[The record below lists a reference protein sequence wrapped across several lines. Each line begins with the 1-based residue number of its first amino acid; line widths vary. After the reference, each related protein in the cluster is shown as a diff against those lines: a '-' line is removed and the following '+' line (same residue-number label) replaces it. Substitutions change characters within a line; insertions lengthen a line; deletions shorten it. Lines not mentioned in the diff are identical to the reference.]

1 LHFLAPCN
9 GTTVADGT
17 LRKEELHMSLLHAIL
32 GELAHHDEHGY
43 RLGRTISQ
51 RLGDRPVN
59 MGQIH
64 EALSQLERRGW
75 ARAHAL
81 ESAPR
86 PRRRFTITEAGRSEL
101 RAWLRRPAPIPR
113 MPRDA
118 MLTKLVLFGERDS
131 PRLLQ
136 ELLVRKAACEQE
148 LRETPVPV
156 SDGTTHEDTLR
167 RLAAERHRL
176 HLEAELAWTSRC
188 LDAMQALLPMP
199 VGGSANNVDALHA
212 VPPPVRAA

>member
-1 LHFLAPCN
+1 
-9 GTTVADGT
+9 
-17 LRKEELHMSLLHAIL
+17 MSLLHAIL

-81 ESAPR
+81 EAAPR
-86 PRRRFTITEAGRSEL
+86 PRRRFTITEAGRTEL

-118 MLTKLVLFGERDS
+118 MLTKLVLFGEHDS
-131 PRLLQ
+131 PRLVQ
-136 ELLVRKAACEQE
+136 ELVARKTACERE
-148 LRETPVPV
+148 LAEVPPAT
-156 SDGTTHEDTLR
+156 SGDSTHDEMLR

-176 HLEAELAWTSRC
+176 HLEAELAWTTRC
-188 LDAMQALLPMP
+188 FEAMQRLLPAP
-199 VGGSANNVDALHA
+199 VPGAFDGVDALHA

>member
-1 LHFLAPCN
+1 
-9 GTTVADGT
+9 
-17 LRKEELHMSLLHAIL
+17 MSLLHAIL

-81 ESAPR
+81 ESTPR
-86 PRRRFTITEAGRSEL
+86 PRRRFTITEAGRTEL

-131 PRLLQ
+131 PRLMQ
-136 ELLVRKAACEQE
+136 ELLTRKTVCERE
-148 LRETPVPV
+148 LAETPVTACT
-156 SDGTTHEDTLR
+156 STSHEDTLR

-188 LDAMQALLPMP
+188 LDAMQGLLPMP
-199 VGGSANNVDALHA
+199 VGGQTDGVEALHA

>member
-1 LHFLAPCN
+1 
-9 GTTVADGT
+9 
-17 LRKEELHMSLLHAIL
+17 MSLLHAIL

-81 ESAPR
+81 ESTPR

-113 MPRDA
+113 LPRDA
-118 MLTKLVLFGERDS
+118 MLTKLVLFGERDA
-131 PRLLQ
+131 PRLVQ
-136 ELLVRKAACEQE
+136 ELLTRKTACEQE
-148 LRETPVPV
+148 LREVPPVVTGAPV
-156 SDGTTHEDTLR
+156 HEETLR
-167 RLAAERHRL
+167 RLAGERHRL
-176 HLEAELAWTSRC
+176 HLEAELSWTVRC
-188 LDAMQALLPMP
+188 LDAMQRLLPTP
-199 VGGSANNVDALHA
+199 TACSVDGADMLHA

>member
-1 LHFLAPCN
+1 
-9 GTTVADGT
+9 
-17 LRKEELHMSLLHAIL
+17 MSLLHAIL

-81 ESAPR
+81 ESTPR
-86 PRRRFTITEAGRSEL
+86 PRRRFTITEAGRGEL

-113 MPRDA
+113 LPRDA
-118 MLTKLVLFGERDS
+118 MLTKLVLFGERDA
-131 PRLLQ
+131 PRLVQ
-136 ELLVRKAACEQE
+136 ELLTRKNACEQE
-148 LRETPVPV
+148 LKDVPPA
-156 SDGTTHEDTLR
+156 SAGAPAHEETLR
-167 RLAAERHRL
+167 RLAGERHRL
-176 HLEAELAWTSRC
+176 HLEAELTWTVRC
-188 LDAMQALLPMP
+188 LEAMQRLLPTP
-199 VGGSANNVDALHA
+199 TACGADGADSLHA

>member
-1 LHFLAPCN
+1 
-9 GTTVADGT
+9 
-17 LRKEELHMSLLHAIL
+17 MSLLHAIL

-81 ESAPR
+81 ESTPR

-113 MPRDA
+113 LPRDA
-118 MLTKLVLFGERDS
+118 MLTKLVLFGERDA
-131 PRLLQ
+131 PRLVQ
-136 ELLVRKAACEQE
+136 ELLTRKGACEQE
-148 LRETPVPV
+148 LKDVPPAYA
-156 SDGTTHEDTLR
+156 GAPAHEETLR
-167 RLAAERHRL
+167 RLAGERHRL
-176 HLEAELAWTSRC
+176 HLEAELAWTVRC
-188 LDAMQALLPMP
+188 LEAMQRLLPTP
-199 VGGSANNVDALHA
+199 TACGADGADSLHA

>member
-1 LHFLAPCN
+1 
-9 GTTVADGT
+9 
-17 LRKEELHMSLLHAIL
+17 MSLLHAIL

-81 ESAPR
+81 ESTPR
-86 PRRRFTITEAGRSEL
+86 PRRRFTITEAGRTEL
-101 RAWLRRPAPIPR
+101 RAWLRQPAPIPR
-113 MPRDA
+113 LPRDA
-118 MLTKLVLFGERDS
+118 ILTKLVLFGERDA
-131 PRLLQ
+131 PRLVQ
-136 ELLVRKAACEQE
+136 ELLARKAACEQE
-148 LRETPVPV
+148 LRTAPPA
-156 SDGTTHEDTLR
+156 SAGAPTHEDALR
-167 RLAAERHRL
+167 QLAAERNQL
-176 HLEAELAWTSRC
+176 HLEAELAWTVRC
-188 LDAMQALLPMP
+188 LDAMKRLLPTP
-199 VGGSANNVDALHA
+199 TTSPSNDHDTLHA